1 MEASPILSSLRPKPS
16 IVKGLATT
24 EGNGVGCRARGG
36 SGRRRRGGGSGLART
51 PGGVDGVAPAS
62 TRILWTYQAIL
73 IVSSGCKPADL
84 IILGV
89 PGPRRNERAMAFPGV
104 DSVIGSNSGLAWL
117 HAVLRH
123 GRLRRMLILSRESG
137 HTHVAFPSLVA
148 TLIDALA
155 WKCYWNFRSVT
166 IK

>member
-1 MEASPILSSLRPKPS
+1 MSDLLGSSLLEQNYPLLRNDHGTGLTKS
-16 IVKGLATT
+16 MEIGSVTYLIVTTT
-24 EGNGVGCRARGG
+24 EAEHRKRVGDDGREWSWVPGG
-36 SGRRRRGGGSGLART
+36 RWRRWRRRKRGGGGSGLVRT

-104 DSVIGSNSGLAWL
+104 DSVIGSNSGLA
-117 HAVLRH
+117 
-123 GRLRRMLILSRESG
+123 
-137 HTHVAFPSLVA
+137 
-148 TLIDALA
+148 
-155 WKCYWNFRSVT
+155 
-166 IK
+166 

>member
-1 MEASPILSSLRPKPS
+1 MSELLRSSLLERNCPLLRNDHGTRLTKS
-16 IVKGLATT
+16 MEIGSVTYLIVTTT
-24 EGNGVGCRARGG
+24 EAEHRKRVGDD
-36 SGRRRRGGGSGLART
+36 GREWSWVPSERWRGGGSGLART

-104 DSVIGSNSGLAWL
+104 DSVIGSNSGLA
-117 HAVLRH
+117 
-123 GRLRRMLILSRESG
+123 
-137 HTHVAFPSLVA
+137 
-148 TLIDALA
+148 
-155 WKCYWNFRSVT
+155 
-166 IK
+166 